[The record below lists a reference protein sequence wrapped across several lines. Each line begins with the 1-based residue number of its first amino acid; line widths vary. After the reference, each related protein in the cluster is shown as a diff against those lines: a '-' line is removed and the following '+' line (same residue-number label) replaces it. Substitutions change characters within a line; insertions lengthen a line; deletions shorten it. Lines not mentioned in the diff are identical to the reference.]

1 MSRWCLLTLT
11 DDLFD
16 LGTNTVEGDAEGLKT
31 LRRNTFALFDEAKE
45 DVFGADVVV
54 IEHASLFLGKD
65 NDPAGSIGKALK
77 HRFCSFFSGDS

>member
-31 LRRNTFALFDEAKE
+31 LRRNTFALFDEA
-45 DVFGADVVV
+45 
-54 IEHASLFLGKD
+54 
-65 NDPAGSIGKALK
+65 
-77 HRFCSFFSGDS
+77 